1 MQGKAGERMAINWAP
16 ILGECEHP
24 TDDKLIFKGG
34 MVEFPPGEGK
44 MAPLIGN
51 FLTNQKFSG
60 GTITAE
66 IEFDDVDVETGP
78 ACSIIFYYN
87 LATSS
92 FTTAGL
98 GGVYLYHID
107 EFAGNRWTTYAL
119 SGDPK
124 NLKPKRN
131 YIVKISIIGSYITLN
146 VDGVDVLSHILPV
159 TLPQTQVGIW
169 CRSKSNITITN
180 YKVRSEKPRAFVV
193 MQFTPPFNELYTDVI
208 QLICEDEVFGIKT
221 IRADE
226 IFGPGLIV
234 TDIERKIIESKF
246 VIAEITTSNPN
257 VYYEI
262 GFARALKKP
271 TILIA
276 EKSVQLPFDISPFRI
291 LFYENSIAGKK
302 NIEKG
307 LRKHLEAILGDLPH

>member
-16 ILGECEHP
+16 ILGECEQ
-24 TDDKLIFKGG
+24 TDDKLIFKGAE
-34 MVEFPPGEGK
+34 VESPPGEGK
-44 MAPLIGN
+44 MSSAIGN
-51 FLTNQKFSG
+51 FLTNQFFSG

-66 IEFDDVDVETGP
+66 IEFDDVDVGTAP
-78 ACSIIFYYN
+78 SCSIIFYYN
-87 LATSS
+87 LATRD
-92 FTTAGL
+92 FITAGL
-98 GGVYLYHID
+98 GGAALYYIA
-107 EFAGNRWTTYAL
+107 EFAGGRWTPSAIVA
-119 SGDPK
+119 GDPK
-124 NLKPKRN
+124 NLKPKTK
-131 YIVKISIIGSYITLN
+131 YIVKISLIGSYITLN
-146 VDGVDVLSHILPV
+146 VDGVDVLSYILPV

-193 MQFTPPFNELYTDVI
+193 MQFTPPYNELYTDVI
-208 QLICEDEVFGIKT
+208 QRICEDEVFGIKT

-226 IFGPGLIV
+226 IYGPGMIV